1 MPEHAVRLLP
11 HPSQPDAAI
20 HAVSA
25 AVAIDRPAATL
36 DISFRAEG
44 DIARVKIPAN
54 AAALRADGLW
64 QHTCFEAF
72 LRADAD
78 DAYYELNFSP
88 AGAWAAYRF
97 SGRRAGRE
105 SPELAAPCIELA
117 SDEDILEMKASVAF
131 AGLPPLARAPLI
143 HLGLAAV
150 IETREGR
157 LSHWALAHRSAA
169 PDFHDPASFTLTVRN
184 A

>member
-11 HPSQPDAAI
+11 HPSQAAAAI
-20 HAVSA
+20 HAVRA
-25 AVAIDRPAATL
+25 AVTLERPAAQL
-36 DISFRAEG
+36 LISFRVEG
-44 DIARVKIPAN
+44 DISRVKIPAKV
-54 AAALRADGLW
+54 AALRADGLW

-78 DAYYELNFSP
+78 DAYYEFNFSP
-88 AGAWAAYRF
+88 SGAWAAYRF

-105 SPELAAPCIELA
+105 SPELAAPRIELA
-117 SDEDILEMKASVAF
+117 TDEDVVEMTASIAF
-131 AGLPPLARAPLI
+131 AGLHLLAGTPLI

-150 IETREGR
+150 IESPDGR
-157 LSHWALAHRSAA
+157 LGHWALAHRSAA
-169 PDFHDPASFTLTVRN
+169 PDFHDPESFTLAMRH

>member
-11 HPSQPDAAI
+11 HPSQADAAI
-20 HAVSA
+20 LAVRA
-25 AVAIDRPAATL
+25 AATIDRPAAKL
-36 DISFRAEG
+36 EISFRAEG
-44 DIARVKIPAN
+44 DISRVTIPAK

-78 DAYYELNFSP
+78 DAYYEFNFSP
-88 AGAWAAYRF
+88 SGAWAAYRF

-105 SPELAAPCIELA
+105 SPELAAPRIELA
-117 SDEDILEMKASVAF
+117 SDEDVVEMTASIAF
-131 AGLPPLARAPLI
+131 GALPPLARTPLI
-143 HLGLAAV
+143 HVGLAAV
-150 IETREGR
+150 IETRDGR
-157 LSHWALAHRSAA
+157 LGHWALAHRSAA
-169 PDFHDPASFTLTVRN
+169 PDFHDPESFTLAMRI